1 MTDDADLAQI
11 RLVMAALFFA
21 AGIVAGNRGTLAA
34 DVTGAL
40 AAADALLAAAGV
52 KAP

>member
-11 RLVMAALFFA
+11 RLVMA
-21 AGIVAGNRGTLAA
+21 GNRGTLAA
-34 DVTGAL
+34 VVTGAL